1 MPEKSIVTLYT
12 DFDEDVSLV
21 EVPDLVGKSLESAKD
36 RLNEIG
42 LNYMEQDSKDN
53 ENNRERAIITKQ
65 TPDAGSKVKPGSVIK
80 LEFVYSS
87 DTHIN

>member
-1 MPEKSIVTLYT
+1 
-12 DFDEDVSLV
+12 
-21 EVPDLVGKSLESAKD
+21 
-36 RLNEIG
+36 
-42 LNYMEQDSKDN
+42 MEQDSKDN